1 MGKTTSV
8 DRDTLSKIR
17 HKLRTEVAD
26 KLVAADITH
35 IRAGAFGGS
44 TGAATLI
51 DDATRAR
58 EHVVRSSHRTGQAVD
73 HLASALDNAVKYVDE
88 SDEQAEV
95 DAATINTS
103 VAAINTKYDDPTNR
117 RPNRTAAP
125 GSTS

>member
-8 DRDTLSKIR
+8 DRETLKKIR

-35 IRAGAFGGS
+35 FGAGAFGGS
-44 TGAATLI
+44 TGAATLM

-73 HLASALDNAVKYVDE
+73 GFASALDNAVKYVDE
-88 SDEQAEV
+88 TEEQAAA
-95 DAATINTS
+95 DAATINNS
-103 VAAINTKYDDPTNR
+103 VGTINTKYDDPTNR
-117 RPNRTAAP
+117 RPNQPANP